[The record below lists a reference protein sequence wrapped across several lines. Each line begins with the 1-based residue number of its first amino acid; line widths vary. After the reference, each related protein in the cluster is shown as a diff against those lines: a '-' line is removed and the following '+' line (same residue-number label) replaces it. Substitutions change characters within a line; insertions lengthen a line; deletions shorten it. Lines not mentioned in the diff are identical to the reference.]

1 MQTNYKVKPMK
12 APLSLKEQETIKTL
26 YAEGRT
32 YHAISKEINRSPHT
46 VKRYLLSSSEVIEEV
61 EEKKNEL
68 AKMFEGLAKRMITS
82 ISDED
87 ILKISAYQRT
97 ISAGISTDKMRLL
110 KGQSTENLA
119 IDTTL
124 RNLHSSLFNP
134 PDPAIKTIDINS
146 KEKR

>member
-1 MQTNYKVKPMK
+1 MSRKPPNPLTVKE
-12 APLSLKEQETIKTL
+12 LETIKAL
-26 YAEGRT
+26 RASGLT
-32 YHAISKEINRSPHT
+32 YHAIALEISRDPKT
-46 VKRYLLSSSEVIEEV
+46 I
-61 EEKKNEL
+61 KKACLEPEASTQIQEMKQEL
-68 AKMFEGLAKRMITS
+68 ADMFEELGKRMLTS
-82 ISDED
+82 ITDED
-87 ILKISAYQRT
+87 IQKINAYQRT
-97 ISAGISTDKMRLL
+97 VSAGISTDKMRLL